1 METVNWAADND
12 KATGQAILNNQAKRA
27 GLRTTCVER
36 LRSQTVK
43 SAEDAARIGPV
54 LVKATVRQ

>member
-12 KATGQAILNNQAKRA
+12 KARGEAVRDNRAKRA
-27 GLRTTCVER
+27 GLRRTCVEK
-36 LRSQTVK
+36 LESQSVE